1 MGSCWSR
8 KEVKGMNEEEEEV
21 ELKTAR
27 QKAKKFAWYEA
38 MNDWGE
44 QATYGRARR
53 NSNGQWQ

>member
-1 MGSCWSR
+1 MH
-8 KEVKGMNEEEEEV
+8 EEEEV
-21 ELKTAR
+21 EIKIDR
-27 QKAKKFAWYEA
+27 QKAKKFARYQA

>member
-1 MGSCWSR
+1 MGSCCSR
-8 KEVKGMNEEEEEV
+8 KKFNGMHEEEEV
-21 ELKTAR
+21 EMKIAR
-27 QKAKKFAWYEA
+27 QKAKKFAWYQA